1 MPAIPEIVQRPPS
14 WRSARRAHAA
24 CLLGALLLFAS
35 EADASRVSLLS
46 FEGDSAKALRWRV
59 AAILKRAG
67 HTVIGYAPPRNAD
80 SAATL
85 RAYAKRRRA
94 DVFVTGTSVDG
105 ADGWELSLGIRD
117 AEGAP
122 LGGALTFTAASLG
135 GLIKELKSDG
145 QDRLDRALQ
154 GGAGSSDSAGGSD
167 IDLDESAD
175 AEPSLSEMLPKKKK
189 AAKKSRSSK
198 SRRAVE
204 EPVAPEEPVE
214 EPAAPEEAAA
224 EEVSIDGDEGADT
237 ESTTDE
243 APRRAKSSGW
253 SASASQDLAEEDDS
267 SLLSSDGGEVGA
279 DEGSTDE
286 EASATSGGEPT
297 VVLGV
302 HAGLVRRTLGY
313 VDDIYGRLR
322 APSAN
327 SWVYHV
333 EAAVFPFARPVKD
346 RIALIASYESA
357 FSGVVRDNTQETDF
371 TVTFS
376 ELFGGVRLRQ
386 PLGRHEIGIQTT
398 IGTMQAGL
406 EDPDGIS
413 GVPEFNYTL
422 ARISADARLHFG
434 DLSLSGSAGYRLPL
448 GGYGEVSEA
457 EWFPRMEGY
466 GLEGVLGLQYRLT
479 QEVAFDISGSM
490 RRFVLEMNSSPDDA
504 RQGTA
509 EVAAGAIDLYVSGY
523 FGLNITL

>member
-1 MPAIPEIVQRPPS
+1 M
-14 WRSARRAHAA
+14 
-24 CLLGALLLFAS
+24 
-35 EADASRVSLLS
+35 SLLS

-94 DVFVTGTSVDG
+94 DVFVTGTSVEG

-117 AEGAP
+117 AEGEP
-122 LGGALTFTAASLG
+122 LGGTLSFTAASLG

-154 GGAGSSDSAGGSD
+154 GGAGSSGSAGSSEV
-167 IDLDESAD
+167 DLDASGE
-175 AEPSLSEMLPKKKK
+175 AEPSLSDMLPKKKK
-189 AAKKSRSSK
+189 APKPRRSSRG
-198 SRRAVE
+198 RRVVE
-204 EPVAPEEPVE
+204 EPTAPEEVE

-224 EEVSIDGDEGADT
+224 EELSMDADDDAASTRDE
-237 ESTTDE
+237 E
-243 APRRAKSSGW
+243 PRQAKASGW
-253 SASASQDLAEEDDS
+253 SESASQDLAEEDDA
-267 SLLSSDGGEVGA
+267 SLLSSGSGGEPGT
-279 DEGSTDE
+279 DQGSTDE
-286 EASATSGGEPT
+286 EESASGGDEPN

-302 HAGLVRRTLGY
+302 RAGLVRRTLGY

-333 EAAVFPFARPVKD
+333 QAAVFPFARPVKD

-422 ARISADARLHFG
+422 ARASADARLHFG

-457 EWFPRMEGY
+457 DWFPRMEGY

-479 QEVAFDISGSM
+479 REVAFDVSGSM